1 MNFQETL
8 FPGYTI
14 GEDAYQNIP
23 AVCAPFGKKAAIIG
37 GKRALAAA
45 EEKIRRAA
53 GSAVEITGTYWYG
66 GEASVEN
73 IAKLQPQ
80 VAQADMLF
88 AVGGGKAID
97 TVKVLAHM
105 THRPFFTFPTIASTC
120 AGCTSLGILY
130 HPDGSLREYS
140 FSKSRPATSSSTR
153 RLSPTPR

>member
-37 GKRALAAA
+37 GKRALTAA
-45 EEKIRRAA
+45 EEKIRRAVA

-80 VAQADMLF
+80 VARRICSLPWA
-88 AVGGGKAID
+88 AA
-97 TVKVLAHM
+97 
-105 THRPFFTFPTIASTC
+105 RP
-120 AGCTSLGILY
+120 
-130 HPDGSLREYS
+130 
-140 FSKSRPATSSSTR
+140 STR
-153 RLSPTPR
+153 

>member
-45 EEKIRRAA
+45 EEKIRQAVA

-97 TVKVLAHM
+97 TAKLVSIDLKNVFHL
-105 THRPFFTFPTIASTC
+105 
-120 AGCTSLGILY
+120 
-130 HPDGSLREYS
+130 D
-140 FSKSRPATSSSTR
+140 
-153 RLSPTPR
+153 